1 MSSLKRRADRSV
13 SLPALRINRRRNKNM
28 SSLERSIEIAVTAH
42 KEQVD
47 KAGKP
52 YILHPLRLMFKMQ
65 TEKEMIAAVL
75 HDVVEDTDWT
85 IPKLVA
91 EGFDEEVITAV
102 KLLTHD
108 KKIPYKKYIE
118 AIKTNKIALKVKL
131 ADLED
136 NLDIKRIAHPK
147 FKDYARIA
155 EYLKYY
161 NELKKLI

>member
-1 MSSLKRRADRSV
+1 MSL
-13 SLPALRINRRRNKNM
+13 
-28 SSLERSIEIAVTAH
+28 LERAIEIAVLAH

-52 YILHPLRLMFKMQ
+52 YILHPLRLIFKMQ
-65 TEKEMIAAVL
+65 TENEMIAAVL
-75 HDVVEDTDWT
+75 HDVVEDTSWT
-85 IPKLVA
+85 IEKLEA
-91 EGFDEEVITAV
+91 EGFDEEVITAIE
-102 KLLTHD
+102 LLTHD
-108 KKIPYKKYIE
+108 KKVPYKKYIE

-147 FKDYARIA
+147 FRDYARLA

-161 NELKKLI
+161 NELKELF

>member
-1 MSSLKRRADRSV
+1 
-13 SLPALRINRRRNKNM
+13 M
-28 SSLERSIEIAVTAH
+28 SSLERAIEIAVTAH
-42 KEQVD
+42 KGQVD

-52 YILHPLRLMFKMQ
+52 YILHPLRLMFKLQ
-65 TEKEMIAAVL
+65 TENEMIVAVL

-85 IPKLVA
+85 IEKLEA
-91 EGFDEEVITAV
+91 EGFDEEVLNAV

-108 KKIPYKKYIE
+108 KKVPYKKYIE
-118 AIKTNKIALKVKL
+118 AMKPNKIALKVKL

-147 FKDYARIA
+147 FRDYARLA

-161 NELKKLI
+161 NELKELL

>member
-1 MSSLKRRADRSV
+1 MSL
-13 SLPALRINRRRNKNM
+13 
-28 SSLERSIEIAVTAH
+28 LERAIEISVTAH
-42 KEQVD
+42 KGQVD
-47 KAGKP
+47 KANKP
-52 YILHPLRLMFKMQ
+52 YILHPLRLMLKMNS
-65 TEKEMIAAVL
+65 ENEMIAAVL

-85 IPKLVA
+85 IEKLMV
-91 EGFDEEVITAV
+91 EGFNEEVITAV
-102 KLLTHD
+102 KLLTHN
-108 KKIPYKKYIE
+108 KKVLYKKYIE

-161 NELKKLI
+161 NELKEIV

>member
-1 MSSLKRRADRSV
+1 
-13 SLPALRINRRRNKNM
+13 M

-47 KAGKP
+47 KASKP

-65 TEKEMIAAVL
+65 SENEMIAAVL

-85 IPKLVA
+85 IEKLVT
-91 EGFDEEVITAV
+91 EGFDDDVITAV
-102 KLLTHD
+102 NLLTHD
-108 KKIPYKKYIE
+108 RKVPYKKYIE
-118 AIKTNKIALKVKL
+118 AIKSNKIALKVKL

-147 FKDYARIA
+147 FRDYARLA

-161 NELKKLI
+161 NELKELV

>member
-1 MSSLKRRADRSV
+1 
-13 SLPALRINRRRNKNM
+13 
-28 SSLERSIEIAVTAH
+28 
-42 KEQVD
+42 
-47 KAGKP
+47 
-52 YILHPLRLMFKMQ
+52 MQ
-65 TEKEMIAAVL
+65 TENEMIAAVL

-85 IPKLVA
+85 IEKLEA

-108 KKIPYKKYIE
+108 KKVPYKKYIE

-136 NLDIKRIAHPK
+136 NMDIKRIAHPK
-147 FKDYARIA
+147 FRDYARLA

-161 NELKKLI
+161 NELKELV

>member
-1 MSSLKRRADRSV
+1 MSL
-13 SLPALRINRRRNKNM
+13 
-28 SSLERSIEIAVTAH
+28 LERAIEIAVTAH
-42 KEQVD
+42 KGQVD

-65 TEKEMIAAVL
+65 TENEMIAAVL

-85 IPKLVA
+85 IEKLEA
-91 EGFDEEVITAV
+91 ERFDAEVVEAV
-102 KLLTHD
+102 NLLTKTKNVSEKD
-108 KKIPYKKYIE
+108 YFKKIKL
-118 AIKTNKIALKVKL
+118 NKIATKVKL

-147 FKDYARIA
+147 FRDYARIA

-161 NELKKLI
+161 NELKELV

>member
-1 MSSLKRRADRSV
+1 MSL
-13 SLPALRINRRRNKNM
+13 
-28 SSLERSIEIAVTAH
+28 LERAIEIAVSAH
-42 KEQVD
+42 QGQVD
-47 KAGKP
+47 KANKP
-52 YILHPLRLMFKMQ
+52 YILHPLRLMFKMNS
-65 TEKEMIAAVL
+65 ENEMIVAVL

-85 IPKLVA
+85 IEKLIS

-102 KLLTHD
+102 KLLTHN
-108 KKIPYKKYIE
+108 KKVPYKKYIE
-118 AIKTNKIALKVKL
+118 AIKTNTIALRVKL

-161 NELKKLI
+161 NDLKEIVYDKLE

>member
-1 MSSLKRRADRSV
+1 MSL
-13 SLPALRINRRRNKNM
+13 
-28 SSLERSIEIAVTAH
+28 LERAIEIAVSAH

-65 TEKEMIAAVL
+65 TENEMIAAVL

-85 IPKLVA
+85 IEKLEA
-91 EGFDEEVITAV
+91 EGFDEEVITAIE
-102 KLLTHD
+102 LLTHD
-108 KKIPYKKYIE
+108 KKVPYKKYIE

-136 NLDIKRIAHPK
+136 NMDIKRIAHPK
-147 FKDYARIA
+147 FKDYARLA

-161 NELKKLI
+161 NELKELV

>member
-1 MSSLKRRADRSV
+1 MSL
-13 SLPALRINRRRNKNM
+13 
-28 SSLERSIEIAVTAH
+28 LERAIEIAVLAH
-42 KEQVD
+42 KDQVD

-65 TEKEMIAAVL
+65 TENEMIVAVL

-85 IPKLVA
+85 IEKLEA
-91 EGFDEEVITAV
+91 EGFDEAVITAV

-118 AIKTNKIALKVKL
+118 AIKTNKIALNVKL

-136 NLDIKRIAHPK
+136 NLDIKRIAKPK
-147 FKDYARIA
+147 LRDYARLA

-161 NELKKLI
+161 NELKELV